1 INVQRRGSDD
11 AIEVL
16 HSEQAAMVVQR
27 LNARSQLLRLIVAA
41 RINIRDGDQLS
52 VGNGEHLLEQVLAPA
67 ADADHSNPDAV
78 IRSQNFRWRGGEEG
92 RSSNRRALLDKFA
105 SGFACHIIPSPK
117 KVRGGPGPTW
127 PRPPRPGGAGTA
139 RGFRKTRGPPGG
151 WGPPPLRVTL
161 CRKHRGTPAD
171 SITDEVPQWH
181 S

>member
-1 INVQRRGSDD
+1 MNVQRRGNDD
-11 AIEVL
+11 AIEVF
-16 HSEQAAMVVQR
+16 HIEQAAMVVQR

-105 SGFACHIIPSPK
+105 SGFDCHIIPSLE
-117 KVRGGPGPTW
+117 KVPWSPSSTYA
-127 PRPPRPGGAGTA
+127 P
-139 RGFRKTRGPPGG
+139 
-151 WGPPPLRVTL
+151 
-161 CRKHRGTPAD
+161 
-171 SITDEVPQWH
+171 
-181 S
+181 